1 MLGTSVGLPA
11 REGTPAVQKKTAN
24 NIQNATTIL
33 ARWERLCLTLGAI
46 GKDFMVIPLW
56 ELNAEAAIIGQFH
69 LVGPYFSP
77 TS

>member
-1 MLGTSVGLPA
+1 MLGTSDGLPA
-11 REGTPAVQKKTAN
+11 REGTPAVQKKTAD
-24 NIQNATTIL
+24 NIQNAITTL
-33 ARWERLCLTLGAI
+33 ARRERLCLTFGAI

-69 LVGPYFSP
+69 VVGPHFSP